1 MQIATNPLQ
10 FFLCLLTNRQV
21 FATVSPQH
29 PVLTHVVSAGLFN
42 RQISV
47 KQYILAEKPA
57 LRTRRTLVR
66 LTYGAHFL
74 PKLHYF
80 MKIFKGK
87 V

>member
-10 FFLCLLTNRQV
+10 FLFCLLTNRQI
-21 FATVSPQH
+21 FTTVSVQH

-47 KQYILAEKPA
+47 KEYILAEKPA

-74 PKLHYF
+74 TKLYYF
-80 MKIFKGK
+80 TKIFMGK